1 MANPMKRVHNQETNE
16 IIDSEMT
23 DAEYAQFL
31 AENEAAEQ
39 SSRIVLDNE

>member
-1 MANPMKRVHNQETNE
+1 MTNPMKRVHNQATGE

-31 AENEAAEQ
+31 AENAAAEANTNG
-39 SSRIVLDNE
+39 D